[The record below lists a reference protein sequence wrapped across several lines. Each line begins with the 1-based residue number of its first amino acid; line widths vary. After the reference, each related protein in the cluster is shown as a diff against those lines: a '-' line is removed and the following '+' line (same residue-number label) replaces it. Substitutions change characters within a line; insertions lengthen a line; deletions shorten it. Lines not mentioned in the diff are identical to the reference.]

1 MILLNTSQDL
11 SSKHEI
17 LLTIRLNDYMPP
29 EFVKS
34 KDAEKKMYME
44 HKKLQGVNELNA
56 KYRYVQ
62 LCRSLKTYGIS
73 FFMVKVIPLFLFI
86 F

>member
-1 MILLNTSQDL
+1 
-11 SSKHEI
+11 
-17 LLTIRLNDYMPP
+17 MPP

-34 KDAEKKMYME
+34 KDTEKKMYSE
-44 HKKLQGVNELNA
+44 HKKLQGLNELNA

-73 FFMVKVIPLFLFI
+73 FFMVKVKSCFHVHSILGKGS
-86 F
+86 